1 METQPK
7 RSYKTVPG
15 VMPSGKI
22 SEEWVLNSINKYKKS
37 EMYKATKPSDAALR
51 KRFMNEAKKNK
62 KMADAEVR
70 DKRFYGGKPKRV
82 KANMGRSVYNA
93 GGQPHYSNGE
103 MPSAKEL

>member
-7 RSYKTVPG
+7 KSYKNVPG

-22 SEEWVLNSINKYKKS
+22 SEEWVLNSINNYKKT
-37 EMYKATKPSDAALR
+37 EMYKATKPSDNALR

-70 DKRFYGGKPKRV
+70 DKRSYGGRV
-82 KANMGRSVYNA
+82 GLNK
-93 GGQPHYSNGE
+93 GGQPSYKKGE
-103 MPSAKEL
+103 MPTAKPN